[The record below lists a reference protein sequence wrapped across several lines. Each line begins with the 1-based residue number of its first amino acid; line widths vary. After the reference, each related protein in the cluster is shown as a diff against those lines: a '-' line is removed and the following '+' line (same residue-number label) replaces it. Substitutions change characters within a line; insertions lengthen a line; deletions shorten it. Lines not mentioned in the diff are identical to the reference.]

1 MSNLS
6 LIAYTPVHS
15 NAWDTV
21 VNHSKNGNFLHLRQY
36 MDYHAHRFDERSV
49 LVEKNA
55 KPVAV
60 FPCNRMDDQIVS
72 HGGLTYGGLIY
83 GNDLHATEILEI
95 LIILVRHY
103 RAVGA
108 RTIVYKAIPHVFHRY
123 PAEEDLY
130 ALFRLGAKL
139 VRRDISSVISIKDK
153 LKYSDSRKN
162 TVRKA
167 QKQGVVVKEG
177 DFLKEYYALLS
188 LVLEKFETRPVH
200 SLAELEL
207 LVDRFPDNIRTFC
220 AFKADRMQGG
230 AIVYDFGHIAHT
242 QYLAVSEEGREIGAL
257 DYTLAHLLDES
268 FSHHQYFSF
277 GISTEQAGKKLNE
290 GLIFQKEGF
299 GGRGIVH
306 DFYELELTGI
316 VDDINR

>member
-1 MSNLS
+1 
-6 LIAYTPVHS
+6 
-15 NAWDTV
+15 
-21 VNHSKNGNFLHLRQY
+21 

-55 KPVAV
+55 KLVAV
-60 FPCNRMDDQIVS
+60 FPCNRIDDQIIS

-83 GNDLHATEILEI
+83 GNDLHAIEVLEI
-95 LIILVRHY
+95 FNMLMQYYKKL
-103 RAVGA
+103 GA
-108 RTIVYKAIPHVFHRY
+108 RTIIYKAIPHVFHRY

-130 ALFRLGAKL
+130 ALFRLGGKL

-167 QKQGVVVKEG
+167 QKQGVVVQEG
-177 DFLKEYYALLS
+177 DFLTEYYNLLS
-188 LVLEKFETRPVH
+188 GVLEKFKSHPVH
-200 SLAELEL
+200 SLPELQL
-207 LVDRFPDNIRTFC
+207 LASRFPEKIRIFG
-220 AFKADRMQGG
+220 AFKEARLLGG

-257 DYTLAHLLDES
+257 DYTLAHLLDAP

-299 GGRGIVH
+299 GGRGVVH
-306 DFYELELTGI
+306 DFYELELNDRPIDSSG
-316 VDDINR
+316 NMSN